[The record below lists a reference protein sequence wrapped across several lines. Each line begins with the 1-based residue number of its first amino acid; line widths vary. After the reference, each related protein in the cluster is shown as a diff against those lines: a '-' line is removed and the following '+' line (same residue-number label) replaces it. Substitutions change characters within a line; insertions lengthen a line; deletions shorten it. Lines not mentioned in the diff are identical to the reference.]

1 MKYIIILGDGM
12 SDEPRDELGGKTPLA
27 YANTPMLDRL
37 GKKSRLGMA
46 LTVPAGMS
54 PGSDT
59 ANLAVLGFDPARYYS
74 GRSPLEA
81 MNIGIALEAT
91 DVAIRT
97 NLVTITEGDTPL
109 AERVIVDHSAG
120 DITTAEADTLLDAV
134 RRELENED
142 FTLYTGTGYR
152 HCLVWKNGEILPAT
166 APHDV
171 LGQTIGPYLPTEAV
185 FLAMMERSHQIL
197 AAHPLNAERR
207 RQGKNPANCLW
218 FWGSGTKPKLPSFE
232 EKTGK
237 RGMMVSA
244 VDLLKGIAVATG
256 MGVADVAGANA
267 TIHTNYAGKV
277 AAAMD
282 ALLVD
287 GYDFAYIHIEA
298 PDEASHQGD
307 LALKIKAIEY
317 LDEKVVTPV
326 YEQLSASGEAFR
338 MLVLP
343 DHPTP
348 LRLRTHTAER
358 VPFLLYDSTV
368 TFYNDRDFN
377 EEECQKSGGFIAEGH
392 KLIDELMKG

>member
-12 SDEPRDELGGKTPLA
+12 ADEPRAELDGKTPLA
-27 YANTPMLDRL
+27 HAHTPMLDSL
-37 GKKSRLGMA
+37 SKKSRLGMA
-46 LTVPAGMS
+46 ITVPPGMF

-81 MNIGIALEAT
+81 MNIGIPLAAT
-91 DVAIRT
+91 DVAVRT
-97 NLVTITEGDTPL
+97 NLVTISEEDRPL
-109 AERVIVDHSAG
+109 AERTIIDHSAG
-120 DITTAEADTLLDAV
+120 DITTADANILLDAV
-134 RRELENED
+134 RGTIEND
-142 FTLYTGTGYR
+142 NFTLYTGTGYR
-152 HCLVWKNGEILPAT
+152 HCLVWKNGVVLPAT

-171 LGQTIGPYLPTEAV
+171 LGQVIGPYLPTDAV
-185 FLAMMERSHQIL
+185 FLALTEKSHQIL
-197 AAHPLNAERR
+197 SAHPLNAERQ
-207 RQGKNPANCLW
+207 RQGKRPANCLW
-218 FWGSGTKPKLPSFE
+218 FWGSGTKPKLPSFA

-256 MGVADVAGANA
+256 MGVADVPGADG
-267 TIHTNYAGKV
+267 TLHTNYAGKV

-282 ALLVD
+282 ALLKD

-298 PDEASHQGD
+298 VDEASHQGD
-307 LALKIKAIEY
+307 LPLKIKAIEY
-317 LDEKVVTPV
+317 LDEKVVAPV
-326 YEQLSASGEAFR
+326 YEQLTASGEDFR

-348 LRLRTHTAER
+348 LRLRTHTADR

-368 TFYNDRDFN
+368 TFYHDRAYN
-377 EEECQKSGGFIAEGH
+377 EEECRKSGGFIAEGH
-392 KLIDELMKG
+392 KLIDELLK